1 MPSLIKV
8 DVRRLL
14 ITGSGILPSVIVL
27 VVILLLSITGR
38 STGGC

>member
-14 ITGSGILPSVIVL
+14 IPDSGILPSVIVL